1 MKVFEGFPVR
11 PRNTPIPNAFF
22 AKVLP
27 FIDDESELRVTLYL
41 FWRLAW
47 KKGNPRFVTFSELAN
62 DFDMASSLNKGT
74 GPAGKEL
81 SNGLNKSVARGTFLH
96 LALESPESTEHLY
109 LLNTD
114 ANRRSIERVQRGEID
129 LGAMPIIEP
138 LPETVEQHDIFSLY
152 ESNIGILS
160 PLIADELKE
169 AEESYSREW
178 IVEAFKEAQRLNK
191 RSWRYVLRI
200 LENWTSQGKSNGQLG
215 RRPREIPGRT
225 QKQDAERTR
234 TQREHQARR
243 PGDIV
248 RRSWP

>member
-1 MKVFEGFPVR
+1 MEAFEGFPAR

-27 FIDDESELRVTLYL
+27 FIHHESELRVTLYL

-47 KKGNPRFVTFSELAN
+47 KKGNPRFVTFTELAN
-62 DFDMASSLNKGT
+62 DLEIASSLNKVSGL
-74 GPAGKEL
+74 ALKEL
-81 SNGLNKSVARGTFLH
+81 SNGLKQCVDRGTFLH
-96 LALESPESTEHLY
+96 LALDTPESTEHLY

-129 LGAMPIIEP
+129 LGAMPRIEP

-169 AEESYSREW
+169 AEEAYPQEW
-178 IVEAFKEAQRLNK
+178 IVEAFKESQRLNK

-200 LENWTSQGKSNGQLG
+200 LENWTSQGKSNGELG
-215 RRPREIPGRT
+215 RRPGEISART
-225 QKQDAERTR
+225 EKQDAERPRTR
-234 TQREHQARR
+234 RQQQARP
-243 PGDIV
+243 PGDII